1 MSNGEFLEF
10 IFQREVLGT
19 LFIQNTLLIVTVG
32 VSAADS
38 AGWLG
43 TEARFEGSSL
53 NFGCINEGNLCSI
66 LCGYRLVVQIEGVA

>member
-38 AGWLG
+38 AG
-43 TEARFEGSSL
+43 
-53 NFGCINEGNLCSI
+53 
-66 LCGYRLVVQIEGVA
+66 